1 MTNTFKRRIYRLSLA
16 SATCFLLGI
25 LLYGVADIGTS
36 TLQFYWYSYM
46 LTFMGVILSFKA
58 LETWSDWLE
67 DNSEDANEERL
78 RRNPYPFTFYLEAA
92 ALMLVTVFLL
102 VWAMVRNWP
111 TAQEELFLIWS
122 LFVAGGCVFLGHLS
136 SSLE

>member
-16 SATCFLLGI
+16 SATCFLLWI

-78 RRNPYPFTFYLEAA
+78 RRKETRILSRFTWK
-92 ALMLVTVFLL
+92 LL
-102 VWAMVRNWP
+102 
-111 TAQEELFLIWS
+111 L
-122 LFVAGGCVFLGHLS
+122 
-136 SSLE
+136 